1 MDYLLK
7 AENQTAIQRA
17 RFTTQDPS
25 VDSTITNM
33 VSNSNIKN
41 KIDLCDSHCLVFRSS
56 ATCMY
61 LSCRDSPYFWNHS
74 GDDLNFKASL
84 EQSLSP
90 KANLFYLDF
99 RLTFVTIFKNCS

>member
-7 AENQTAIQRA
+7 AKNQTAIQRA

-33 VSNSNIKN
+33 VSNSNRKN

-61 LSCRDSPYFWNHS
+61 LSCRDSPYF
-74 GDDLNFKASL
+74 
-84 EQSLSP
+84 
-90 KANLFYLDF
+90 
-99 RLTFVTIFKNCS
+99 